1 MSTFFAT
8 GDGKISPVDGTLF
21 DLRKPT
27 PVKKVIKDIIV
38 SCYVFGDRGKM
49 KHVAK

>member
-1 MSTFFAT
+1 MSAYFAT
-8 GDGKISPVDGTLF
+8 GDGEIATVNGTLF

-27 PVKKVIKDIIV
+27 SVRKVITDIIV